1 VSPQAI
7 QAICRYPGCGA
18 RASGRFCPAHAHSAS
33 QLDRDRRGSA
43 ASRGYGRTHE
53 KWRMLVLH
61 RDSFCQMEAWLER
74 WAHRLGKLTSPCRGF
89 ALATVA
95 HHIVP
100 IRAGG
105 DHFDLEN
112 GLGVC
117 KACHDWWTA
126 TWEPKIY
133 PLR

>member
-1 VSPQAI
+1 MPQAV
-7 QAICRYPGCGA
+7 QAICRHPGCGK
-18 RASGRFCPAHAHSAS
+18 RSQGRFCPSHAHYGG

-53 KWRMLVLH
+53 KWRRLVLG
-61 RDSFCQMEAWLER
+61 RDPFCQMAAWLP
-74 WAHRLGKLTSPCRGF
+74 AMAKRLGALTSPCRGF
-89 ALATVA
+89 ALSTVA

-100 IRAGG
+100 VRAGG
-105 DHFDLEN
+105 GRFDLEN

-126 TWEPKIY
+126 TQEPKIY
-133 PLR
+133 PVR